1 MLGSVEVRDYMDREP
16 IKINDSADVFEAIAL
31 IREHR
36 ISGLCVVNAGGDLVG
51 VLSELDCLEAILSA
65 TYDERTAVGSVSE
78 YMTRNVVTVD
88 AGDDI
93 LQVASDML
101 KNRHRRRP
109 VLDRGKL
116 VGQITCRQLLGA
128 VKDFPGRSVGLDHSH

>member
-1 MLGSVEVRDYMDREP
+1 MLGSVEVRDYMDRAP
-16 IKINDSADVFEAIAL
+16 VKVKHDADLFEAISL

-36 ISGLCVVNAGGDLVG
+36 ISGLCVVNDRGELVG
-51 VLSELDCLEAILSA
+51 VLSELDCLEAILTA
-65 TYDERTAVGSVSE
+65 TYDERTAVGKVEE
-78 YMTRNVVTVD
+78 YMSADIVSAN

-93 LQVASDML
+93 LKVASDML

-109 VLDRGKL
+109 VLEEGKL

-128 VKDFPGRSVGLDHSH
+128 VKDFPAR